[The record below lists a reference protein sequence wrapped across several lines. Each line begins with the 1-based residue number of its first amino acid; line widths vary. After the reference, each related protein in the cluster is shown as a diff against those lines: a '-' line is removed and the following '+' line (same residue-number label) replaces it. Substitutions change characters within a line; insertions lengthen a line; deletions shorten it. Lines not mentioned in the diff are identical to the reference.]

1 MTWFPLN
8 ADLVNE
14 ALNPQE
20 AAAVLQR
27 RRAAAEGSGVASGL
41 PGHAEALAEA
51 VDPLPGICSGIA
63 ARIRAAVLGGGRS
76 SLGGA
81 DETYIPNALRGEATA
96 ILRLKLLTRYALN
109 VTEDRRRE
117 AEEAEKRLDAIQRG
131 ELPLADGAVVNRPTY
146 HNRPNR
152 WKPSTAGGVMPLP
165 FRS

>member
-20 AAAVLQR
+20 ATAVLQR
-27 RRAAAEGSGVASGL
+27 RGTESA
-41 PGHAEALAEA
+41 
-51 VDPLPGICSGIA
+51 DPLPGICSGIA

-76 SLGGA
+76 ALGGA

-131 ELPLADGAVVNRPTY
+131 ELPLADGAVANSPTY

-152 WKPSTAGGVMPLP
+152 WQPSMAGGVMPLP
-165 FRS
+165 FQTR